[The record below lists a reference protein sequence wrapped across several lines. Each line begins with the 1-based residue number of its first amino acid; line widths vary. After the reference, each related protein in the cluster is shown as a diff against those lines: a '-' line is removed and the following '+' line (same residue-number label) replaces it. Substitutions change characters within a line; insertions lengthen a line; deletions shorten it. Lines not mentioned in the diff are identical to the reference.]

1 MAKSIFGKNFSSLR
15 NDHDLTQTQI
25 ANAIGVTQTTVAS
38 WETRGKEPK
47 NKREFI
53 AIMNR
58 LFGVVES
65 DLYGDSDGYYA
76 KLHGLAD
83 APAGALAAAAPRMAH
98 APMLGKVHAGTA
110 EEPAV
115 VDDSVPIP
123 YEVWEHH
130 KRGYFLE
137 VVGTC
142 MDRVYPEG
150 CLIYIDP
157 DREPQSGSIAVV
169 SIGAGD
175 FIMRRL
181 WRGANTLVLSP
192 ESHDPQ
198 WEDIVVQADGADV
211 RTWGTVVWFQSREEM
226 E

>member
-1 MAKSIFGKNFSSLR
+1 MIPPFARNIKALRDKRGMTQEEFAESVDVSRQTIVKWERGDVAKPRQVEIL
-15 NDHDLTQTQI
+15 
-25 ANAIGVTQTTVAS
+25 
-38 WETRGKEPK
+38 
-47 NKREFI
+47 
-53 AIMNR
+53 NR
-58 LFGVVES
+58 IIDEFGVSEDDLLSES
-65 DLYGDSDGYYA
+65 TGLYA
-76 KLHGLAD
+76 KLHGLTD
-83 APAGALAAAAPRMAH
+83 APAGAMAAAAPRMAH

-175 FIMRRL
+175 FVMRRL

-198 WEDIVVQADGADV
+198 WEDIVISADGADV

>member
-1 MAKSIFGKNFSSLR
+1 MSIGLNLSALLSDKKVKQSAFAQS
-15 NDHDLTQTQI
+15 
-25 ANAIGVTQTTVAS
+25 IGAS
-38 WETRGKEPK
+38 QGAVSHWISG
-47 NKREFI
+47 
-53 AIMNR
+53 NR
-58 LFGVVES
+58 RPSEHFLDEICSVYGVSRDDILS
-65 DLYGDSDGYYA
+65 DSVGYYA
-76 KLHGLAD
+76 KLHGLTN
-83 APAGALAAAAPRMAH
+83 APAGAMAAAAPRMAH

-110 EEPAV
+110 EEPTV
-115 VDDSVPIP
+115 VDDRVPIP

-130 KRGYFLE
+130 RNGYFLE

-175 FIMRRL
+175 FVMRRL

-198 WEDIVVQADGADV
+198 WEDIVISADGADV
-211 RTWGTVVWFQSREEM
+211 RTWGTVVWFQPREEM

>member
-1 MAKSIFGKNFSSLR
+1 MIPPFARNIKALRDKRGMTQEEFAESVNVSRQTIVKWERGDVAKPR
-15 NDHDLTQTQI
+15 QTEI
-25 ANAIGVTQTTVAS
+25 L
-38 WETRGKEPK
+38 
-47 NKREFI
+47 
-53 AIMNR
+53 NR
-58 LFGVVES
+58 IIDEFGVSEDDLLSES
-65 DLYGDSDGYYA
+65 AGLYA
-76 KLHGLAD
+76 KLHGLVD
-83 APAGALAAAAPRMAH
+83 APAGAMAALAPRMAH

-115 VDDSVPIP
+115 VDDSVPVP

-130 KRGYFLE
+130 KHGYFLE

-192 ESHDPQ
+192 ESHDSQ